1 MRMAIPAGD
10 PFAAGDLPEGGGQ
23 QVGHDLCQRSNDH
36 EDDDGCE
43 EI

>member
-1 MRMAIPAGD
+1 MAIPA
-10 PFAAGDLPEGGGQ
+10 PRAIHSPPETSPRAADS

-43 EI
+43 QI